1 VFFISRRIPTKTE
14 LEPVDAMQLSD
25 SQTSGQAGKTVLA
38 VFLLLLSS
46 HAILAGE
53 VASDSGEFPSD
64 PSRDDLIGQSAL
76 RPLWGGPTSFD
87 TGPADID
94 HVPTS
99 LSSTSLH
106 HFDLAC
112 ERCHDGGVFEDG
124 AEFAIDSLGSDVDIN
139 MSCTL
144 SGCHDYNPIVNHPVD
159 ISPTGFVPEAMR
171 LDSFGRITC
180 LTCHDPE
187 TSTSETPSKDRPLVV
202 PDGMD
207 FCASCHFT
215 MSGTSKEQ
223 AHWQFS
229 TKAHLES
236 IGPNRFSANTELPS
250 GLLDS
255 ESQSCLSCHE
265 GINATVSEGI
275 GTSGHSGR
283 SDMTANHPIGMSYS
297 GVASAKAL
305 RYNRLSSVNLDIRLF
320 DGKMGCGSC
329 HSLYSGLQKN
339 LVQDNTGS
347 RLCFECHNM

>member
-1 VFFISRRIPTKTE
+1 VFFISGRIPTKTE
-14 LEPVDAMQLSD
+14 LEPVDAMQLSG

-53 VASDSGEFPSD
+53 LASDSGELASTPLGSD
-64 PSRDDLIGQSAL
+64 LMSRPVL
-76 RPLWGGPTSFD
+76 RPLWGGPASFD
-87 TGPADID
+87 TSPTEID
-94 HVPTS
+94 PVATS

-124 AEFAIDSLGSDVDIN
+124 AEFAIDSLSPGVDIN
-139 MSCTL
+139 ISCTL
-144 SGCHDYNPIVNHPVD
+144 SGCHDYSASLNHPID
-159 ISPTGFVPEAMR
+159 ISPTGFVPEDLP

-180 LTCHDPE
+180 LTCHDPAI
-187 TSTSETPSKDRPLVV
+187 STNEPPSKDRPLAV
-202 PDGMD
+202 PEGMD
-207 FCASCHFT
+207 FCASCHST
-215 MSGTSKEQ
+215 MSGTFKEQ

-236 IGPNRFSANTELPS
+236 IGPHTSSPNTELPS
-250 GLLDS
+250 GLLDP

-265 GINATVSEGI
+265 GINATVSGGI

-283 SDMTANHPIGMSYS
+283 WDTTANHPIGMSYS
-297 GVASAKAL
+297 GVASANAL

-329 HSLYSGLQKN
+329 HSLYSGLKKN